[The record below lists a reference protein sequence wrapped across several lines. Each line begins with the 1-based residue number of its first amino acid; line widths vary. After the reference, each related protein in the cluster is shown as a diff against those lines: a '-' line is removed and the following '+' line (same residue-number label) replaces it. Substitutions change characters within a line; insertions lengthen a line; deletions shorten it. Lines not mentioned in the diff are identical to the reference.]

1 VNVRTTAVERGIPL
15 TVLLV
20 LLTLAQAIGVVSGVV
35 TWQSIVSHGQT
46 HPELPLIGAILG
58 IVGLVAFAGV
68 WLWRRWGVYLL
79 TAVVVIGVLS
89 DVWFGLPSYALL
101 VRLVLLAAL
110 AFFIKQKWA
119 GFR

>member
-1 VNVRTTAVERGIPL
+1 MNVRTTAVERGIPL

-20 LLTLAQAIGVVSGVV
+20 VLTLAQALGVVSGFIA
-35 TWQSIVSHGQT
+35 WESIVSHGRA

-58 IVGLVAFAGV
+58 IIGLVAFVGV

-79 TAVVVIGVLS
+79 AAVVVIGVIS
-89 DVWFGLPSYALL
+89 DVVFGLPSWALL
-101 VRLVLLAAL
+101 VRLMLMAAL
-110 AFFIKQKWA
+110 GFFIKQKWA